1 MAVNL
6 DGAIDRIVELQIEA
20 LAALSPAVSADAKPY
35 FYHTQESFPYFTN
48 RVGQI
53 TFEDNE
59 EDFDE
64 PTYAVI
70 ARLVIAHATADYTGF
85 NEDKLKT
92 WIPQYITFFH
102 ARPRLGTATVNT
114 GLNSLIHARISG
126 CTGFRIFQNAGIS
139 ALQVGCEF
147 THLLQFVETIDLA
160 YG

>member
-1 MAVNL
+1 MTINL

-20 LAALSPAVSADAKPY
+20 LAALSTPEDADAKPY

-48 RVGQI
+48 RVGQV

-64 PTYAVI
+64 PTYAII
-70 ARLVIAHATADYTGF
+70 ARLVVAHAAADYAGF
-85 NEDKLKT
+85 NEDKLKL
-92 WIPQYITFFH
+92 WIPQYITYFH
-102 ARPRLGTATVNT
+102 ARPWLGTTTNNS
-114 GLNSLIHARISG
+114 GLNSLIRARISG

-147 THLLQFVETIDLA
+147 THLLQFNETIDLA